1 MKSLLNRY
9 LADNYVCLCIHVA
22 HSLPDCFEDVASA
35 NGALADAISQGALG
49 FAHLDE
55 FLSGDS
61 PRPEAFWNEVVR
73 RRDDARARGFE
84 GLLLAI
90 DMATPSPVQSRLDEC
105 LRSPAS
111 DVDGVVVCCL
121 YDRTINNS
129 NALAEGFRGHRWVM
143 VNSQLRENPFNHR
156 EIGNGLPSDTETL
169 VAMLDDLP
177 PDSPDDTGDSDRGN
191 LAGTTISIES
201 APLFIQNVA
210 DSIVR
215 VDREGNI
222 IESNSI
228 AARMWLSRSEEMV
241 GQNIW
246 KLHPEAIGSHTYQQ
260 VQRSI
265 RERKRAQFETYSSV
279 MGRWIEVTLIP
290 QDDGLWISVRDISKR
305 KQIEETLNQRVRQQ
319 AAVADLGQRALAS
332 IDLPSFKNRLVET
345 VGQTL
350 DLEFVELWELNQ
362 AGDEFLLVSAVGW
375 PIDDI
380 GSRTIST
387 DPRSEAGYTLQVG
400 GPVIIQDLNSE
411 HRFDDVESLRVRD
424 IVSGISVLVS
434 GSDRPYGVLSVHTR
448 ERTRFTQDDVN
459 FVQSVANILVTT
471 VDHERAEEL
480 QRHYAAIVS
489 SSDDAIIGETLDGLI
504 SGWNL
509 AAERMFGYTA
519 EEVMGQPVTILY
531 PNHLHYE
538 MHELLEQIYQG
549 RRVEQHESI
558 RRTKAGRL
566 IDVTV
571 SLSPIRDRM
580 GRIIGA
586 SKIAR
591 DISERKLVE
600 IERAAIDQRL
610 QLALEAG
617 RMGTWDWNLGS
628 DEIVWSSNM
637 ERIHG
642 LEPGTFGG
650 TFEDF
655 KRSLHP
661 DDRDRVLSAISDTV
675 ESDDDFHVEYRNIRP
690 DGEVQWLDARGRIVQ
705 GGRGRSDHMTGV
717 CTDVTEQVETRRQI
731 AGFAAAAIAER
742 DRLQQIIDIIPEGI
756 AITDES
762 GRIVV
767 SNQAARQIWG
777 QSPPD
782 SDMQGYDT
790 FGVVDPD
797 GTPWAWEQLPTSRS
811 LLHGERTVGQQL
823 TLRNAT
829 SGELIPLLVN
839 SAPIVDDQGKI
850 SGAVTTFQDI
860 TSFKEFERQKDE
872 FLQTLSHDLK
882 NPLTSVKGN
891 AQFLRRRAQAANP
904 ELLPIVDRIENS
916 SVQAVE
922 LIDELLDLTR
932 LQMGRPV
939 ELVRSRADLIQ
950 LVKQVA
956 DQQAAT
962 SRFHRI
968 RVETD
973 ESSLVG
979 HFDEMRL
986 SRVISNLVNN
996 AIKYSP
1002 DNTEIVI
1009 GVERSRDDH
1018 KWARIIVTD
1027 HGIGIPTVD
1036 LPRLFE
1042 RFRRGSNVEGQI
1054 RGSGLGLASSKQIVE
1069 QHGGRIDVE
1078 SIEGDGST
1086 FTVFLPLDDVPPVR
1100 HTS

>member
-1 MKSLLNRY
+1 MSR
-9 LADNYVCLCIHVA
+9 
-22 HSLPDCFEDVASA
+22 
-35 NGALADAISQGALG
+35 GALG
-49 FAHLDE
+49 FAVLDE
-55 FLSGDS
+55 FVASDL
-61 PRPEAFWNEVVR
+61 PQPEAFWNEVLR

-90 DMATPSPVQSRLDEC
+90 DMGLPTATRIDLADC
-105 LRSPAS
+105 LRSPAT
-111 DVDGVVVCCL
+111 DVNGVVVCCL
-121 YDRTINNS
+121 YDRTISNS
-129 NALAEGFRGHRWVM
+129 DALAKALQGHRWVM
-143 VNSQLRENPFNHR
+143 VNSQLRENPFNHQ
-156 EIGNGLPSDTETL
+156 ENGNGVPHDTESL
-169 VAMLDDLP
+169 VAMLAGTPLVTPDGSCDSEHRDL
-177 PDSPDDTGDSDRGN
+177 T
-191 LAGTTISIES
+191 ATTISIES

-215 VDREGNI
+215 VDHDGNI

-228 AARMWLSRSEEMV
+228 AARMWMHTSEEMV

-246 KLHPEAIGSHTYQQ
+246 KLHPEAVGSHTYQQ

-290 QDDGLWISVRDISKR
+290 QDDSLWISVRDISKR
-305 KQIEETLNQRVRQQ
+305 KRIEETLNQRVRQQ
-319 AAVADLGQRALAS
+319 AAVADLGQQALAS
-332 IDLPSFKNRLVET
+332 IDLSSFTNRLVET

-350 DLEFVELWELNQ
+350 DLEFVELWELRRT
-362 AGDEFLLVSAVGW
+362 GDEFLLVSAVGW
-375 PIDDI
+375 PFDDI
-380 GSRTIST
+380 GSLTISAG
-387 DPRSEAGYTLQVG
+387 PQSEAGYTLQVG
-400 GPVIIQDLNSE
+400 GPVIIHDLTSE
-411 HRFDDVESLRVRD
+411 RRFDDVEPLRVRG

-434 GSDRPYGVLSVHTR
+434 GADRPYGVLSVHTR
-448 ERTRFTQDDVN
+448 ERTQFTQDDVN

-509 AAERMFGYTA
+509 AAERMFGYA
-519 EEVMGQPVTILY
+519 ADEVMGQPVTILY
-531 PNHLHYE
+531 PNHLHHE

-566 IDVTV
+566 IDVAV

-591 DISERKLVE
+591 DISERKRVE
-600 IERAAIDQRL
+600 IERVAVDQRL

-628 DEIVWSSNM
+628 NEVVWSSNM

-642 LEPGTFGG
+642 LDPGTFGG

-661 DDRDRVLSAISDTV
+661 DDRDRVLSAITETV
-675 ESDDDFHVEYRNIRP
+675 ESGGEFHVEYRNIRP
-690 DGEVQWLDARGRIVQ
+690 DGEVQWLDARGRVIQ
-705 GGRGRSDHMTGV
+705 GGRGRPDHMTGV

-762 GRIVV
+762 GRVV
-767 SNQAARQIWG
+767 LSNQAAREIWG
-777 QSPPD
+777 KPPPD
-782 SDMQGYDT
+782 SDMRDYDS

-797 GTPWAWEQLPTSRS
+797 GTPWTWDQLPAARS
-811 LLHGERTVGQQL
+811 ILHGERTLGQQL

-839 SAPIVDDQGKI
+839 SAPIVDDQGRI
-850 SGAVTTFQDI
+850 TGAVATFQDI
-860 TSFKEFERQKDE
+860 SSFKEFERQKDE

-891 AQFLRRRAQAANP
+891 AQFLRRRAQSANP

-916 SVQAVE
+916 SMQAVE

-939 ELVRSRADLIQ
+939 ELVRSRTDLVQ

-956 DQQAAT
+956 DQQAVT

-973 ESSLVG
+973 ESPLVG

-986 SRVISNLVNN
+986 SRVLSNLMNN

-1009 GVERSRDDH
+1009 RVERSNEDND
-1018 KWARIIVTD
+1018 WAKIHVRD
-1027 HGIGIPTVD
+1027 HGIGIPTSD

-1069 QHGGRIDVE
+1069 QHDGRIEVE
-1078 SIEGDGST
+1078 SVEGEGST
-1086 FTVFLPLDDVPPVR
+1086 FTVLLPLDAVPSVR